1 MWEEVEKVVG
11 RCCALAP
18 ATAEWAGRLQRLFFL
33 NEGHDLSRFLVA
45 DLGIMR
51 YPTYTVRRTRP
62 VWPTRAALLAY
73 EAALGHAE
81 ALDAA
86 LEVRAPSCGNTALN

>member
-1 MWEEVEKVVG
+1 MWDEVQQVTG

-18 ATAEWAGRLQRLFFL
+18 AAAQWAGRLQRLFFL
-33 NEGHDLSRFLVA
+33 NEGQDLSRFLVA

-51 YPTYTVRRTRP
+51 YPSYTVRCSRP
-62 VWPTRAALLAY
+62 VWADRCSLLTY
-73 EAALGHAE
+73 EAALSHAE

-86 LEVRAPSCGNTALN
+86 LEVRFGCSPG

>member
-1 MWEEVEKVVG
+1 MWEEVERTVG
-11 RCCALAP
+11 RCCALTP
-18 ATAEWAGRLQRLFFL
+18 AAAQWAGRLQRLFFL

-86 LEVRAPSCGNTALN
+86 LEVRPETL